1 MLNQHTLSI
10 MREIERI
17 AQRMNIPLDDDIVE
31 VSFNKAR
38 QFPYETKT
46 SVQRNV
52 ESKGKIMKQIYWGER
67 S

>member
-1 MLNQHTLSI
+1 

-52 ESKGKIMKQIYWGER
+52 ESKGKTMKQIYWGER